1 MKRVMSRTNEMRF
14 VSRHKTCAC
23 KCSLNISVYNDKKRW
38 NSDKFSCMN
47 KKSSLRKVGVMMDLH
62 RILVYVN
69 VTNHAMPNNIQ
80 IMYIV
85 SAEKNLECK
94 DEILNT
100 TDTISIADEK
110 LTCKSNCRISS
121 AIMCLI
127 SLAIVSIGYY
137 YYYTRYWLK
146 KEYSMSR

>member
-1 MKRVMSRTNEMRF
+1 
-14 VSRHKTCAC
+14 
-23 KCSLNISVYNDKKRW
+23 
-38 NSDKFSCMN
+38 
-47 KKSSLRKVGVMMDLH
+47 MDLH
-62 RILVYVN
+62 KILVYVN
-69 VTNHAMPNNIQ
+69 VTNHAMPNDIQ

-85 SAEKNLECK
+85 SAEKKLECK
-94 DEILNT
+94 DDILNT

-137 YYYTRYWLK
+137 YYYTRYWFK

>member
-1 MKRVMSRTNEMRF
+1 
-14 VSRHKTCAC
+14 
-23 KCSLNISVYNDKKRW
+23 
-38 NSDKFSCMN
+38 
-47 KKSSLRKVGVMMDLH
+47 MDLH
-62 RILVYVN
+62 KILVYVN
-69 VTNHAMPNNIQ
+69 VTNHAMPNDIQ

-85 SAEKNLECK
+85 SAEKKLECK
-94 DEILNT
+94 DDILNT

-110 LTCKSNCRISS
+110 LTCKRNCRISS

>member
-1 MKRVMSRTNEMRF
+1 
-14 VSRHKTCAC
+14 
-23 KCSLNISVYNDKKRW
+23 
-38 NSDKFSCMN
+38 
-47 KKSSLRKVGVMMDLH
+47 
-62 RILVYVN
+62 
-69 VTNHAMPNNIQ
+69 
-80 IMYIV
+80 MYIV

-110 LTCKSNCRISS
+110 LTCKSDCRISS
-121 AIMCLI
+121 AIMCFNI
-127 SLAIVSIGYY
+127 SIVSIGYY